1 MNSDFVVAVSDKATD
16 NLNLIFNTQIGKD
29 YLINNQG
36 IPKQLVERL
45 PEFGFS
51 SIANIVASIKLAKYM
66 KLGKEDSILTV
77 ATDGAEL
84 YLSELEKLKN
94 AIKGKIFNESSCHS
108 IFRDYIYEAST
119 DNMIQLSKSE
129 KERIFNLGYY
139 TWVEQQNI
147 SLEDFEIRREQK
159 FWDKQLTKMI
169 EIDSKIEKFNNQITN

>member
-1 MNSDFVVAVSDKATD
+1 
-16 NLNLIFNTQIGKD
+16 
-29 YLINNQG
+29 
-36 IPKQLVERL
+36 
-45 PEFGFS
+45 
-51 SIANIVASIKLAKYM
+51 M

-147 SLEDFEIRREQK
+147 SLEEEAKVNGSLDESF
-159 FWDKQLTKMI
+159 
-169 EIDSKIEKFNNQITN
+169 DS